1 MLVRTLLAILIV
13 LVPAGAIAEPAADTS
28 YRDRTL
34 LVDSAGLALLVAG
47 SLAQDNGR
55 ETDAS
60 YALYTAGGLVALFGT
75 PFVHLA
81 KGEPE
86 RAVYSL
92 GTRAGLATAGMLI
105 AIAADRDE
113 YVGYG
118 VVGGLALASVVDAVW
133 RTDEPQTLRT
143 SWVPTAMAT
152 SEGVHVGAI
161 RAW

>member
-1 MLVRTLLAILIV
+1 MLARTLLAILIV
-13 LVPAGAIAEPAADTS
+13 LVPAGAIAESAADT

-47 SLAQDNGR
+47 NLAQDNGR

-75 PFVHLA
+75 PYVHLA

-113 YVGYG
+113 YLGYG
-118 VVGGLALASVVDAVW
+118 VVGGLALASVVDAIW
-133 RTDEPQTLRT
+133 RTDEPQKLRT
-143 SWVPTAMAT
+143 AWAPTAMAT
-152 SEGVHVGAI
+152 REGMRVGAI
-161 RAW
+161 WAW